1 MLRTIVLLL
10 VVTGIHG
17 PLALADE
24 TSGHAHTQKE
34 NEHTPTGGESVEE
47 LSAPFNARAREL
59 EQSVEV
65 DEAARVDVIIVTAR
79 RREEEARDV
88 PYALTV
94 LGADALETRRVDD
107 TFSLFRQ
114 APGLSLTSFDDGRF
128 AYFQLRGIGP
138 LSQAIG
144 PDDGSVVTYV
154 DGVPQPVFASE
165 FAYLDLERIEV
176 LRGPQGTLFGRN
188 SQGGAIN
195 ITTRAPADN
204 FEGRVRLEGGEQG
217 FGLAETSISGPLGGG
232 SVRSRLS
239 FRAATVD
246 GFIDNIAPIGG
257 DLGDRTSYSGRGV
270 VVIEPKADD
279 GLRIT
284 LSANADHRISNP
296 FYYVLRAQPKPV
308 VEIDPVN
315 EVERTAWG
323 ASAKVEL
330 PLGFADFTSI
340 TAVNGFSNDQVTDD
354 TDGLIYGPLF
364 GLPSSYFLAPLSF
377 SDWREDETRFYQEL
391 RLSSVTENDIAW
403 AAGLVYF
410 HSDLDVELDNRSA
423 FSPILNG
430 DRDATQKINSY
441 AAYGEVTAPLFSPR
455 LKGTAG
461 FRYTRDEKTLDASF
475 TGVGFPG
482 SVDFFEEESDAD
494 FDLFTGRLALAFEAT
509 ENVNLYA
516 TVGRG
521 AKSGGFPRLT
531 LNAAFGVESP
541 NYAKSTSWTYEAGM
555 KARLLDGR
563 ASFDLSGFYND
574 VEDEQL
580 FVLDFVAFQFVPV
593 NLDTRSYGVEAQGD
607 VAVGR
612 NWSVSGGLAWTDG
625 EIREGEAFS
634 GAAAGNLIPNVAEF
648 STTVTVDYRSDAVSW
663 GGVELSPF
671 MTLTHQYAGERAAD
685 VANSFDLDAYHNVDF
700 RLGAAFGEIEIFA
713 FVRNLL
719 DEKQGINGALY
730 GPGVE
735 GSSLGRPRI
744 IGGGITGTF

>member
-1 MLRTIVLLL
+1 MLRIAILLL
-10 VVTGIHG
+10 AVAGIYG
-17 PLALADE
+17 SLALADE
-24 TSGHAHTQKE
+24 TSGHAQTQKE
-34 NEHTPTGGESVEE
+34 NEHTPAGGESTEE
-47 LSAPFNARAREL
+47 LSAPSNARVQES
-59 EQSVEV
+59 EQSAEA
-65 DEAARVDVIIVTAR
+65 DEAARLDVIIVTAR
-79 RREEEARDV
+79 RREEKAQDV

-94 LGADALETRRVDD
+94 LGADTLKKRRVDD
-107 TFSLFRQ
+107 TLSLFRQ

-128 AYFQLRGIGP
+128 AYFQMRGIGP

-176 LRGPQGTLFGRN
+176 LRGPQGTHFGRN
-188 SQGGAIN
+188 SQGGALN
-195 ITTRAPADN
+195 ITTRAPSDN

-217 FGLAETSISGPLGGG
+217 FGLAQTSISGPLAGN
-232 SVRSRLS
+232 VRARLS
-239 FRAATVD
+239 FRASTVD

-257 DLGDRTSYSGRGV
+257 DLGDRTAYSGRGV
-270 VVIEPKADD
+270 VVIEPEADD

-284 LSANADHRISNP
+284 LSGNVDHRTSNP
-296 FYYVLRAQPKPV
+296 FYYVLRTQPEPV
-308 VEIDPVN
+308 VELDPEN

-323 ASAKVEL
+323 ASAKAEI

-340 TAVNGFSNDQVTDD
+340 TAVNGFNNDQVTDD

-364 GLPSSYFLAPLSF
+364 GLPVSFFLPPLSF
-377 SDWREDETRFYQEL
+377 SDWHEDETRFYQEL
-391 RLSSVTENDIAW
+391 RLSSFAENDIAW
-403 AAGLVYF
+403 AAGLAYF
-410 HSDLDVELDNRSA
+410 HSDLEVELDNRSA

-461 FRYTRDEKTLDASF
+461 LRYTRDEKTLDASF

-482 SVDFFEEESDAD
+482 SVDFFEEDSDAN

-509 ENVNLYA
+509 GNVNLYA

-521 AKSGGFPRLT
+521 AKSGGFPRFT
-531 LNAAFGVESP
+531 LNGAFGVESP
-541 NYAKSTSWTYEAGM
+541 NYAKSTSWTYEAGV
-555 KARLLDGR
+555 KTRLLDGR

-580 FVLDFVAFQFVPV
+580 FVLDFIAFQFVPV
-593 NLDTRSYGVEAQGD
+593 NLDTRSFGVEAQGD
-607 VAVGR
+607 VALSR

-625 EIREGEAFS
+625 EMREGEAFS
-634 GAAAGNLIPNVAEF
+634 GSAAGNLIPNVAEL

-663 GGVELSPF
+663 EGVEFAPF
-671 MTLTHQYAGERAAD
+671 MTLTHQYMGERAAD
-685 VANSFDLDAYHNVDF
+685 VAGSFDLDAYHNVDF
-700 RLGAAFGEIEIFA
+700 RLGAAFGNIEVFA

-719 DEKQGINGALY
+719 DEEQEINGVLY

>member
-1 MLRTIVLLL
+1 MLRITILLL
-10 VVTGIHG
+10 AVAGIHG
-17 PLALADE
+17 SLALADE
-24 TSGHAHTQKE
+24 TSGHTQTQEE
-34 NEHTPTGGESVEE
+34 NEHTPAGGESTEE
-47 LSAPFNARAREL
+47 LSGPSNARAQKL
-59 EQSVEV
+59 EQSAEA
-65 DEAARVDVIIVTAR
+65 DEAARLDVIIVTAR
-79 RREEEARDV
+79 RREERAQDV

-94 LGADALETRRVDD
+94 LGADTLKKRRVDD
-107 TFSLFRQ
+107 TLSLFRQ

-128 AYFQLRGIGP
+128 AYFQMRGIGP

-176 LRGPQGTLFGRN
+176 LRGPQGTHFGRN
-188 SQGGAIN
+188 SQGGALN
-195 ITTRAPADN
+195 ITTRAPSDN

-217 FGLAETSISGPLGGG
+217 FGLAQTSISGPLAGN
-232 SVRSRLS
+232 VRARLS
-239 FRAATVD
+239 FRASTVD

-257 DLGDRTSYSGRGV
+257 DLGDRTAYSGRGI
-270 VVIEPKADD
+270 VVIEPEADD

-284 LSANADHRISNP
+284 LSGNVDHRISNP
-296 FYYVLRAQPKPV
+296 FYYVLRTQPEPV
-308 VEIDPVN
+308 VELDPEN

-323 ASAKVEL
+323 ASAKAEI

-340 TAVNGFSNDQVTDD
+340 TAVNGFNNDQVTDD

-364 GLPSSYFLAPLSF
+364 GLPSSFFLPPLSF
-377 SDWREDETRFYQEL
+377 SDWHEDETRFYQEL
-391 RLSSVTENDIAW
+391 RLSSFAENDIAW

-410 HSDLDVELDNRSA
+410 HSDLEVELDNRSA

-461 FRYTRDEKTLDASF
+461 LRYTRDEKTLDASF

-482 SVDFFEEESDAD
+482 SVDFFEEDSDAD

-509 ENVNLYA
+509 GNVNLYA

-521 AKSGGFPRLT
+521 AKSGGFPRFT
-531 LNAAFGVESP
+531 LNGAFGVESP
-541 NYAKSTSWTYEAGM
+541 NYAKSTSWTYEAGV
-555 KARLLDGR
+555 KTRLLDGR

-580 FVLDFVAFQFVPV
+580 FVLDFIAFQFVPV
-593 NLDTRSYGVEAQGD
+593 NLDTRSFGVEAQGD
-607 VAVGR
+607 VALSR

-625 EIREGEAFS
+625 EMREGEAFS
-634 GAAAGNLIPNVAEF
+634 GSAAGNLIPNVAEL

-663 GGVELSPF
+663 DGVEFAPF
-671 MTLTHQYAGERAAD
+671 MTLTHQYMGERAAD
-685 VANSFDLDAYHNVDF
+685 VAGSFDLDAYHNIDF
-700 RLGAAFGEIEIFA
+700 RLGAAFGNIEVFA
-713 FVRNLL
+713 FVRNLF
-719 DEKQGINGALY
+719 DEEQEINGVLY